1 MSSFGNSDSAARIKQ
16 LATQNLLDLKREEL
30 ARVQAALVVTQ
41 EAFDAYQAASAKK
54 LDLLLNFIQERLG
67 DLPEEVLEIVAE
79 RAEQRI
85 EASTVDVTGPIL
97 PAGDGQVL
105 RRSGDIVEFASP
117 PLAVK
122 PP

>member
-1 MSSFGNSDSAARIKQ
+1 MPSFGNSDPAARIKEQ
-16 LATQNLLDLKREEL
+16 ITQNLLDLKREEL
-30 ARVQAALVVTQ
+30 ARVQAALLVTQ
-41 EAFDAYQAASAKK
+41 EAFDAHQVASAKK

-85 EASTVDVTGPIL
+85 EAGTADVTGPIL

-105 RRSGDIVEFASP
+105 RMSGDIVEFASP

-122 PP
+122 LP